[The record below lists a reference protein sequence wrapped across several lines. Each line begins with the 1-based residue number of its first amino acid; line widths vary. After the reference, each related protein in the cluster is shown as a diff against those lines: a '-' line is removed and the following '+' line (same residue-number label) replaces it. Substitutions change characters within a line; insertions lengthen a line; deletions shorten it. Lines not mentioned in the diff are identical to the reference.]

1 MNPIKHQINFI
12 NWSKEATYLTVN
24 NQQMAQV
31 YEFIKKHRKP
41 ILMKTKTDRGVF
53 TNKTYKLAK
62 NRHYMTIY
70 LYSSI
75 TNEWFTA
82 GYNVITTNWL
92 ADDKN
97 DKERKTRNSIL
108 LVKKKFEELNPDISM
123 RRAFGMTNSK
133 FKRCI
138 PKSIFYTNPAYM
150 NRIIDCVSSVD
161 FTSQYPANICGRLPN
176 SKTSITFNGRVEP
189 TEEYPF
195 AFYLGSG
202 HVAEY
207 GVFDTHNWTLS
218 PLFQYLFRFDDTNH
232 DGFKIIKESEEY
244 TVLMKASDYELT
256 DVYQYYFKLRHA
268 NEDAKAV
275 MNQSIGWMHTNKYE
289 EYKYA
294 HLAAIAIARSNHK
307 ILKLIEKIKIT
318 WVVQIAVDGVI
329 YIGDEV
335 YGSDEKEL
343 GVLYQ
348 EITGAKFKIVALNR
362 YMFKRGK
369 EILKCKH
376 AAVNYWRDGGK
387 IEDKDI
393 KDFNDLN
400 RMEKRDLLKE
410 MKLDY
415 EENL

>member
-1 MNPIKHQINFI
+1 MMNPIKHQINFI
-12 NWSKEATYLTVN
+12 CWSKEATYMTVTN
-24 NQQMAQV
+24 KEMADI
-31 YEFIKKHRKP
+31 YEYVKKRRKA
-41 ILMKTKTDRGVF
+41 ILSKTKTDRGVF

-70 LYSSI
+70 LYSET
-75 TNEWFTA
+75 TNRWFTA
-82 GYNVITTNWL
+82 GYNVITTNWQ

-97 DKERKTRNSIL
+97 EKERKSRNSIV
-108 LVKKKFEELNPDISM
+108 LVKKKFEELNNISM
-123 RRAFGMTNSK
+123 HKAFGMTDDK

-138 PKSIFYTNPAYM
+138 PKSIFYTNPAYF

-161 FTSQYPANICGRLPN
+161 FTSQFPANICGRLPN
-176 SKTSITFNGRVEP
+176 SKTSVAFEGRVEP

-207 GVFDTHNWTLS
+207 GVFDTHDWTLS
-218 PLFQYLFRFDDTNH
+218 PLFQCLFRFNDNNG
-232 DGFKIIKESEEY
+232 DGFKIIRESEEY
-244 TVLMKASDYELT
+244 TVLMKASDYQLT
-256 DVYQYYFKLRHA
+256 DVYKYYFKLRHD

-294 HLAAIAIARSNHK
+294 HLAAIAIARSNNK
-307 ILKLIEKIKIT
+307 IIELVKKIKMT
-318 WVVQIAVDGVI
+318 WVIQIAVDGII
-329 YIGDEV
+329 YIGDEI
-335 YGSDEKEL
+335 YGSDKKEL
-343 GVLYQ
+343 GELYQ
-348 EITGAKFKIVALNR
+348 EITGARFKIVSLNR
-362 YMFKRGK
+362 YMFKK
-369 EILKCKH
+369 DNKILKVKH
-376 AAVNYWRDGGK
+376 ASVNYWRDGGK
-387 IEDKDI
+387 IKDEDI

-400 RMEKRDLLKE
+400 RMEKRDILKE